1 MRIRDELQKR
11 AEKKELE
18 IRDLEKQLAAANAY
32 LQALQDSLRLIPREP
47 LAGKGGPEQV
57 LRPGSAVAKARD
69 AILKAGKPLH
79 ISELLKSLGRPVD
92 KNSRVSLSGSLSGYA
107 KRGEI
112 FTRPAPNTFG
122 LIELNHTEMPEEEPP
137 QDFGNL
143 PDEESEPVET
153 EEQPDDPPALT
164 DDDVPF

>member
-1 MRIRDELQKR
+1 
-11 AEKKELE
+11 LE
-18 IRDLEKQLAAANAY
+18 IRDLEKQLAAATAY
-32 LQALQDSLRLIPREP
+32 LQALQDSLRLLPREP
-47 LAGKGGPEQV
+47 LAGKSGADQV

-79 ISELLKSLGRPVD
+79 ISELLKILGRPVD

-122 LIELNHTEMPEEEPP
+122 LIELNHNEMPEEEPP

-143 PDEESEPVET
+143 PDEEPEAGEP
-153 EEQPDDPPALT
+153 EEQHDDPSVID